1 MKNHD
6 NNIHNKRI
14 GRFVVFAVSAVI
26 AVALALTGAL
36 CLTQSKGVTLPDI
49 SSGSVQ
55 PSATNRGAITGTT
68 AVANIKSG
76 TYVAGDYF
84 EYGYSGSVV
93 SVQLVPGKYK
103 LEVWGGAGGGLAAAG
118 GKGGYATGTY
128 TITSTSYLYICVGN
142 VGTNSQNS
150 IDGSTDY
157 SYAGGYNGGGA
168 GSGRA
173 GPGGGGATH
182 IATSSFTASSY
193 SSKLNDLLVVAGG
206 GGGGN
211 SATYTEVYGTGS
223 GGSNTPYTS
232 YGVGQSGCH
241 SKHNGSYLNDEGGG
255 GGGYRGGGVRHGD
268 DTKASYAGQNYVKS
282 GL

>member
-84 EYGYSGSVV
+84 
-93 SVQLVPGKYK
+93 
-103 LEVWGGAGGGLAAAG
+103 
-118 GKGGYATGTY
+118 
-128 TITSTSYLYICVGN
+128 
-142 VGTNSQNS
+142 
-150 IDGSTDY
+150 
-157 SYAGGYNGGGA
+157 
-168 GSGRA
+168 
-173 GPGGGGATH
+173 
-182 IATSSFTASSY
+182 
-193 SSKLNDLLVVAGG
+193 
-206 GGGGN
+206 
-211 SATYTEVYGTGS
+211 
-223 GGSNTPYTS
+223 
-232 YGVGQSGCH
+232 
-241 SKHNGSYLNDEGGG
+241 
-255 GGGYRGGGVRHGD
+255 
-268 DTKASYAGQNYVKS
+268 
-282 GL
+282 